1 MRQQANK
8 RARVNISRIS
18 QSALCAPIC
27 AFVWW
32 WAKGGGLSLI
42 LGSQTPNT
50 GAARVLCGAVLCFDS
65 FCVLL
70 SFSVIFMM
78 TLSLSRA
85 ALSGLVI

>member
-1 MRQQANK
+1 MRDAPTSQQEGPCK
-8 RARVNISRIS
+8 YKPHKPARSV
-18 QSALCAPIC
+18 L
-27 AFVWW
+27 FVWW

-50 GAARVLCGAVLCFDS
+50 GAARVLCGTVLCFDS

-70 SFSVIFMM
+70 SFSVIFMI
-78 TLSLSRA
+78 LSLSRA